1 MQNNP
6 IIEQMKNDVIKI
18 CSPLQIF
25 LISQKN
31 NSKGELTG
39 FKLCVIVDDKYTPR
53 LLETEILVNTDCPVP
68 CDVLVYNVT
77 EWNECVQDDCSFA
90 YKVDNA
96 GEVIYE
102 QK

>member
-1 MQNNP
+1 MQINP
-6 IIEQMKNDVIKI
+6 IIEQMKNDIIGI

-31 NSKGELTG
+31 NQKGDLTG
-39 FKLCVIVDDKYTPR
+39 FKLCVIVSDKYTPR

-102 QK
+102 QT